1 MASFFRSTIMWRGG
15 GAASAAQSPNLE
27 AQRRQPE
34 MEEQPQ
40 QQHHQEEPS
49 RGSFP
54 LSRRFMPALFTR
66 GRSSDTE
73 RREPVGDE
81 EGGSSRASDD
91 WPKTPQLPSMPP
103 ARLDLP
109 TNNIGRTWVRESSGQ
124 LLPPRHETAPPQQ
137 PPPLPS
143 SSAESPASRRSS
155 VSSLANT
162 AQYPGVATPQ
172 PARQRSESG
181 GRRRFEGPDPAELH
195 LAALADSGRRRN
207 RHRHRH
213 RHERTQSGS
222 RRSRGHHRRGV
233 GDKEVPGSFLFCFP
247 WVRSRRMRAQIL
259 KCFVSGLLMVA
270 TLSVYLT
277 LSMGHRITST
287 ESTVLLILIVLL
299 ATIIFC
305 HGLVRICMLL
315 KQRQRGA
322 TDGGD
327 LERGGRGGSSSRHHH
342 HDQQHPYYLRN
353 NRHQQ
358 PQMAEVTVA
367 GGYAVPRRPIRVV
380 LARDEEAA
388 GREAETAKVKPP
400 AYGAWRESVRVDP
413 NRLYWHRID
422 GHHHHHQAPGS
433 MSESSSDDPG
443 YSQTRPGSADTGTG
457 IAARPPS
464 YASDDGVAY
473 VVEARPR
480 SIAPLS
486 DVAGSVSGSSSYYG
500 VSERGGPRSSSS
512 GGTAWPTRSARSPL
526 ETKVRAIKLSY
537 SRSKKDRAALSRAK
551 PVIVD
556 IDEAHVG
563 QLARGDLH
571 G

>member
-1 MASFFRSTIMWRGG
+1 MASFFRSTIMWRGD
-15 GAASAAQSPNLE
+15 AASAARSPNLE

-40 QQHHQEEPS
+40 QQQEERS

-54 LSRRFMPALFTR
+54 LSRRFMPTLFTR
-66 GRSSDTE
+66 GRSNDTE

-81 EGGSSRASDD
+81 EGGSSRAGGNS
-91 WPKTPQLPSMPP
+91 PKTPRLPSMHP
-103 ARLDLP
+103 ARLDVA
-109 TNNIGRTWVRESSGQ
+109 TNNIGRSWTRESSGP
-124 LLPPRHETAPPQQ
+124 LPSLHHETAPPQQ
-137 PPPLPS
+137 PPPSPS

-155 VSSLANT
+155 LSSLANT

-195 LAALADSGRRRN
+195 LAALVDGRRRD

-213 RHERTQSGS
+213 RRRHERTQSGS
-222 RRSRGHHRRGV
+222 RRNRGHHQRGA
-233 GDKEVPGSFLFCFP
+233 GDKEAPGRFLFCFP

-259 KCFVSGLLMVA
+259 KCFVSGLIRVA
-270 TLSVYLT
+270 TLSVYLA
-277 LSMGHRITST
+277 LSMSRRITSS
-287 ESTVLLILIVLL
+287 ESTILLILIVLF

-315 KQRQRGA
+315 TRRQRRG

-327 LERGGRGGSSSRHHH
+327 LERGGRGGSSPWHHH
-342 HDQQHPYYLRN
+342 HQQHPYYLRN

-358 PQMAEVTVA
+358 QQMAEVMVP

-413 NRLYWHRID
+413 NRLYWQRID
-422 GHHHHHQAPGS
+422 GHHHHQSPGS
-433 MSESSSDDPG
+433 TSESSSDGPHR
-443 YSQTRPGSADTGTG
+443 SETRPGSAGTDTGV
-457 IAARPPS
+457 AARPPS

-486 DVAGSVSGSSSYYG
+486 DVAGSGLGSVSGSSSYYG
-500 VSERGGPRSSSS
+500 ASERGGPRSSSS
-512 GGTAWPTRSARSPL
+512 GSTAWPARSACN
-526 ETKVRAIKLSY
+526 EGYYFT
-537 SRSKKDRAALSRAK
+537 
-551 PVIVD
+551 IV
-556 IDEAHVG
+556 
-563 QLARGDLH
+563 H

>member
-15 GAASAAQSPNLE
+15 DAASAAQSPNLE

-40 QQHHQEEPS
+40 QHQEERS

-54 LSRRFMPALFTR
+54 LSRRFMPTLFTR
-66 GRSSDTE
+66 GRSSNTE

-81 EGGSSRASDD
+81 EDGGSRASGVG
-91 WPKTPQLPSMPP
+91 PKTPQLPSMHP
-103 ARLDLP
+103 ARLGLP
-109 TNNIGRTWVRESSGQ
+109 TNNIGRTWTRDSSGP
-124 LLPPRHETAPPQQ
+124 LLAPHHETAPPQQ
-137 PPPLPS
+137 PPFSPS
-143 SSAESPASRRSS
+143 SGAESPASRRSS
-155 VSSLANT
+155 LSSLANT

-195 LAALADSGRRRN
+195 LAALVDSERRRD
-207 RHRHRH
+207 RHRHRR
-213 RHERTQSGS
+213 RHKRTQSGS
-222 RRSRGHHRRGV
+222 RRNRGHHERGA
-233 GDKEVPGSFLFCFP
+233 GDKEAPGRFLFCFP

-259 KCFVSGLLMVA
+259 KCFVSGVIMVS
-270 TLSVYLT
+270 TLSVYLA
-277 LSMGHRITST
+277 LSMGQRITSS
-287 ESTVLLILIVLL
+287 ESTILLILMVLF

-315 KQRQRGA
+315 TQRQRGG

-327 LERGGRGGSSSRHHH
+327 PERGGRGGSSPRHQQQQQ
-342 HDQQHPYYLRN
+342 QQHPYYLRN

-358 PQMAEVTVA
+358 HQQMAEVMVP

-413 NRLYWHRID
+413 NRLYWQRID
-422 GHHHHHQAPGS
+422 GHHHQAPGS
-433 MSESSSDDPG
+433 TSESSSDGPH
-443 YSQTRPGSADTGTG
+443 YSETRPGSAGTG
-457 IAARPPS
+457 AGVAARPPS

-486 DVAGSVSGSSSYYG
+486 DVAGSGLGSVSGSSSYYG
-500 VSERGGPRSSSS
+500 ASERGGPRSGSGG
-512 GGTAWPTRSARSPL
+512 GGTAWP
-526 ETKVRAIKLSY
+526 
-537 SRSKKDRAALSRAK
+537 
-551 PVIVD
+551 
-556 IDEAHVG
+556 
-563 QLARGDLH
+563 ARGAR
-571 G
+571 

>member
-15 GAASAAQSPNLE
+15 DAASAAQSPNLE

-40 QQHHQEEPS
+40 QQQQHQEERS

-66 GRSSDTE
+66 GRSNDTE

-81 EGGSSRASDD
+81 EGGSSRAGDD
-91 WPKTPQLPSMPP
+91 SPKTPQLPGMHP

-109 TNNIGRTWVRESSGQ
+109 SNNIDRIWTRGSSGP
-124 LLPPRHETAPPQQ
+124 LLPPHHETAPTQQ
-137 PPPLPS
+137 PPPSPS

-162 AQYPGVATPQ
+162 AQYPGVATPP

-195 LAALADSGRRRN
+195 LAALVDSGRRRD
-207 RHRHRH
+207 RHRHRR

-222 RRSRGHHRRGV
+222 RRNRGHHERGV
-233 GDKEVPGSFLFCFP
+233 GDKEAPGKFLFCFP
-247 WVRSRRMRAQIL
+247 WVRSRRMRSQIL
-259 KCFVSGLLMVA
+259 KCFVSGLIMVT
-270 TLSVYLT
+270 TLSVYLA
-277 LSMGHRITST
+277 LSMSNRIASSEFTI
-287 ESTVLLILIVLL
+287 LLILMVIF

-315 KQRQRGA
+315 TQRQRRGA
-322 TDGGD
+322 DVGD
-327 LERGGRGGSSSRHHH
+327 PERGGGGSSSSRHHRH
-342 HDQQHPYYLRN
+342 QQHPYYLRN

-358 PQMAEVTVA
+358 QQMAEVMMP

-413 NRLYWHRID
+413 NRLYWQRID
-422 GHHHHHQAPGS
+422 GRHHHHHHHHQAPGS
-433 MSESSSDDPG
+433 SSESSSDDPD
-443 YSQTRPGSADTGTG
+443 YPETRPGSAGAG
-457 IAARPPS
+457 AGVAARPPS

-486 DVAGSVSGSSSYYG
+486 DVAGSGLGSVSGPSSYYG
-500 VSERGGPRSSSS
+500 ASERGGPRSSS
-512 GGTAWPTRSARSPL
+512 GDTAWPACSAR
-526 ETKVRAIKLSY
+526 
-537 SRSKKDRAALSRAK
+537 
-551 PVIVD
+551 
-556 IDEAHVG
+556 
-563 QLARGDLH
+563 
-571 G
+571 